1 MKRFIHI
8 AFLLVLLPVLTILLL
23 VSCDRKPTPKPAIS
37 GKLGEVAV
45 ITSKA
50 NWESEIGNAVRSILA
65 DDYGYLPQQEPKFNL
80 FNVPKQ
86 SLSNIFQMH
95 RNMLYLNIEDTCTLG
110 MKVRHDV
117 WAHPQTMLIVT
128 APDASSAVRFITE
141 NGEKIADVFENAER
155 DRAVNNAIQ
164 FEEKS
169 LRELVEITFGG
180 SPYFPNGY
188 SLKKRTD
195 DFYWISY
202 ETSFTNQ
209 GIFIYKF
216 PYSGTFQFTPTY
228 LVEKRDEVMKANVPA
243 TREGSYMITN
253 PMIVPGYKK
262 VTFNDIEFTEIR
274 SLWDTYNDFMG
285 GPFISRAFLSQD
297 QSEMIV
303 IEGFVYAPKYN
314 KRDYLRQLDY
324 ILSSF
329 HWKDN
334 STN

>member
-1 MKRFIHI
+1 MKRIVKF
-8 AFLLVLLPVLTILLL
+8 AFLPLLAALLL
-23 VSCDRKPTPKPAIS
+23 VSCERKPSVKPSIS
-37 GKLGEVAV
+37 GKMGEIAV

-50 NWESEIGNAVRSILA
+50 NWESEAGNAIRSVLA
-65 DDYGYLPQQEPKFNL
+65 DDYGYLPQQEPRFNL

-95 RNMLYLNIEDTCTLG
+95 RNMFYLNIEDTCKLG
-110 MKVRHDV
+110 MKVRRDI
-117 WAHPQTMLIVT
+117 WSHPQTMLIIS
-128 APDASSAVRFITE
+128 APDAASAIRFITE
-141 NGEKIADVFENAER
+141 NGEKIVDVFENAER
-155 DRAVNNAIQ
+155 SRAINDALK

-188 SLKKRTD
+188 SLKKRTE

-202 ETSFTNQ
+202 ETSFTSQ

-216 PYSGTFQFTPTY
+216 PYKGTFQFTPAY
-228 LVEKRDEVMKANVPA
+228 LIEKRDEVMKANVPA

-253 PMIVPGYKK
+253 PVIVPGFKS

-285 GPFISRAFLSQD
+285 GPFISRACLSPD
-297 QSEMIV
+297 QREVIV

-324 ILSSF
+324 ITSSF
-329 HWKDN
+329 HWKDISN
-334 STN
+334 NN